1 MCEKQRPKF
10 KINSKVQ
17 IRDYN
22 LKKGKRIL
30 KQEVV
35 DEERRVWRVD
45 EELIGR

>member
-10 KINSKVQ
+10 KLNSKVQ
-17 IRDYN
+17 IRDCN
-22 LKKGKRIL
+22 LKKGKTIL

-35 DEERRVWRVD
+35 DEERRVWRVH